1 MKNDAETLFD
11 ISRLWNCQHAFSFQC
26 PREWSSLTKTETPG
40 VRHCKACGE
49 DVTLCTT
56 VDQFVELGNAGK
68 CVAIPD
74 GIGPST
80 MNMVMLGRPSPTEV
94 EKLEERNR
102 QCREWWAQAIDAKPK
117 FAPNAFRLIKEQL
130 DDYPET

>member
-11 ISRLWNCQHAFSFQC
+11 ISQLWNCDHAFSFQC
-26 PREWSSLTKTETPG
+26 PREWSSLTKTG
-40 VRHCKACGE
+40 ISGIRQCQACGE
-49 DVTLCTT
+49 DVTLCKT

-74 GIGPST
+74 GVGPST
-80 MNMVMLGRPSPTEV
+80 MNMMMLGRPSPAEV
-94 EKLEERNR
+94 ERLNQRKRR
-102 QCREWWAQAIDAKPK
+102 CSEWWAQAIDAAPT

-130 DDYPET
+130 NEHPET